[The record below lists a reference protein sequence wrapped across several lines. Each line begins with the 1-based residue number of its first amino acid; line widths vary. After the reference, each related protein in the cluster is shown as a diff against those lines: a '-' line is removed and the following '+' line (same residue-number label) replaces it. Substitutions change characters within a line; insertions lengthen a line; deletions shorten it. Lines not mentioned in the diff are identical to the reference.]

1 MRKLQ
6 CYFMF
11 CLPHWTFIFVLVMM
25 KCQKISLIFFPAFQQ
40 YVESLLFLWLPRSI
54 LVFSDMYFFEF
65 FHKIFVLFN
74 LLPALFRKKLKNI
87 WQLDRQLYK
96 SVTVFLFLCHNHK
109 IYSKF
114 TWRQYLQ
121 FLILF
126 PISKYFSF
134 ILGILHFKDF

>member
-1 MRKLQ
+1 
-6 CYFMF
+6 
-11 CLPHWTFIFVLVMM
+11 MM
-25 KCQKISLIFFPAFQQ
+25 KCQKISLIFFSSFQQ
-40 YVESLLFLWLPRSI
+40 YVESLFFLWCLWLPRSI

-114 TWRQYLQ
+114 YLTTIFTISNFVSDFKI
-121 FLILF
+121 FLLYSWHITFQRFLNL
-126 PISKYFSF
+126 STYAYSN
-134 ILGILHFKDF
+134 